1 MVNGIGRHGAGA
13 GELTEIARSWV
24 TARVDVLG
32 VGVSAID
39 MSLALEL
46 IDQWISRGDHQYVCV
61 TGVHGIMESQRDSRI
76 RDVHN
81 RSGLTTPD
89 GMPLVWAGR
98 AAGAQH
104 MNRVYGP
111 DLMLALCG
119 RARARG
125 YSSYFYGGRPGVADR
140 LARRLQQSYPGLR
153 IAGRYAPPFRELSAD
168 EDDDVV
174 GLINRAKPDLVWVGL
189 GTPKQELWMA
199 AHAHR
204 LDANVLIGVGAAFD
218 IHAGLSPQAPRWIQ
232 GSGLE
237 WAFRLVHEPRRLWRR
252 YLYNNPRFLTGLA
265 RRPPRLV
272 QVTPAAWPPPAAGG
286 PPAAGDSPALGPER
300 SACDD
305 CG

>member
-1 MVNGIGRHGAGA
+1 MVEVVAHRGART

-24 TARVDVLG
+24 TARVEVLG
-32 VGVSAID
+32 VGVSVID
-39 MSLALEL
+39 MSMAVEL

-61 TGVHGIMESQRDSRI
+61 TGVHGIMESQRDTCL

-104 MNRVYGP
+104 MKRVYGP

-119 RARARG
+119 QATARG
-125 YSSYFYGGRPGVADR
+125 YSSYFYGGRPGIADR
-140 LARRLQQSYPGLR
+140 LAQRLQELYPGLR

-168 EDDDVV
+168 EDADVV
-174 GLINRAKPDLVWVGL
+174 RLINRAKPDLVWVGL

-199 AHAHR
+199 AHAGR

-237 WAFRLVHEPRRLWRR
+237 WAFRLAHEPRRLWRR
-252 YLYNNPRFLTGLA
+252 YLYNNPRFLAGLA

-272 QVTPAAWPPPAAGG
+272 QVTPAAWPPLAAAELPAGTLPATG
-286 PPAAGDSPALGPER
+286 PRTRKIGMR
-300 SACDD
+300 
-305 CG
+305 

>member
-1 MVNGIGRHGAGA
+1 MVSGTSHRGGENGD
-13 GELTEIARSWV
+13 LTEIARSWV

-32 VGVSAID
+32 VGVSVID
-39 MSLALEL
+39 MSMALEL

-61 TGVHGIMESQRDSRI
+61 TGVHGIMESQRDSSL

-104 MNRVYGP
+104 MKRVYGP

-119 RARARG
+119 QARAQG

-140 LARRLQQSYPGLR
+140 LAQRLQELYPGLR

-174 GLINRAKPDLVWVGL
+174 RLINRAKPDLVWVGL

-199 AHAHR
+199 AHARR

-232 GSGLE
+232 GCGLE

-252 YLYNNPRFLTGLA
+252 YLYNNPRFLAGLA
-265 RRPPRLV
+265 RRPPWLV
-272 QVTPAAWPPPAAGG
+272 PVTPAAGEPLPAGEPPAAGT
-286 PPAAGDSPALGPER
+286 SPATGPR
-300 SACDD
+300 TRKI
-305 CG
+305 GMR